1 MIVGLLASMG
11 LPGFVGFVAE
21 LHTLTGGFQ
30 RFGLWIGLASV
41 GVLIGAAA
49 ALRTIS
55 LVFMGP
61 VKHGGMGDLS
71 VAELVAAAPLVA
83 LTVGLGLFPNLALSV
98 MAPTVLR
105 LAALFPVVVS

>member
-1 MIVGLLASMG
+1 M
-11 LPGFVGFVAE
+11 
-21 LHTLTGGFQ
+21 
-30 RFGLWIGLASV
+30 

-49 ALRTIS
+49 ALRTINQ
-55 LVFMGP
+55 VFMGP
-61 VKHGGMGDLS
+61 AKHPGMGDLS
-71 VAELVAAAPLVA
+71 VAELLAAAPLVA